1 MQGAGRA
8 PRGWSVTVSPCA
20 VALVSLAGAW
30 LAHGLEYLRVWGWDN
45 FASSASR
52 QVHTYLGPL
61 GAPRIGRRSL

>member
-52 QVHTYLGPL
+52 QVHVPW
-61 GAPRIGRRSL
+61 AARSSADGRRSL